1 MRAADTPSRGTASGN
16 VERGRGG
23 FYRKADDTPY
33 VTDPSG
39 ALVKS
44 GARKGLPVRLAYG
57 SPSNRGKLIESS
69 ANLTKW
75 TERRVVLG
83 LGVDDTLLD
92 DCRKLVTLDVD
103 SDAYKTLADSIVIR
117 AKDAAK
123 ANLAAEIGTH
133 VHAVTEDHD
142 EERDWVQRA
151 EAGEVLGVPLEVQA
165 QAVEAWQQMLDTH
178 GLEVLAVEASC
189 VDDTWRLAGTLDRIV
204 RCTKALRFRR
214 VTGEIVEIPAG
225 TIVVGDVK
233 TSKKRLDRDGVVG
246 FWASYAIQIASY
258 AQAVP
263 YDTEAE
269 TRGEW
274 PWPIDQTHALIL
286 RPNVVEVLAGEAD
299 TVEWELLH
307 VDLVAGREHGGAA
320 VVAAK
325 SWGTRRD
332 IFSVAQIGATT
343 PIAVSAPDTSPA
355 PLRAGL
361 GTTPDDGMG
370 ADAASVVPSPEA
382 TLPPSPE
389 MAEPPAAPASVCA
402 VEQQQAGGGDS
413 PGSPPA
419 ELDNQAE
426 STQLSPLRQAQLA
439 RMRIDAEAD
448 AKRRLHTV
456 PEEGDMTDDRTFHP
470 LQVRYHALPPAGQAW
485 IKQLSIEAEA
495 AGVGFSAKHTKSVRR
510 YEILRSLVACAADEL
525 SDDDVRGLLWAVIGD
540 VAQFPTVPLGHLV
553 GSLTTAEAATFA
565 GLATHTL
572 SVSVA
577 DDGRAV
583 IGEAA

>member
-274 PWPIDQTHALIL
+274 PWPIDQTHALLL
-286 RPNVVEVLAGEAD
+286 RPHVVEVLAGEAD

-332 IFSVAQIGATT
+332 IFSVAQ
-343 PIAVSAPDTSPA
+343 
-355 PLRAGL
+355 
-361 GTTPDDGMG
+361 
-370 ADAASVVPSPEA
+370 
-382 TLPPSPE
+382 
-389 MAEPPAAPASVCA
+389 
-402 VEQQQAGGGDS
+402 QAGGGDS

-426 STQLSPLRQAQLA
+426 SMQLSPLRQAQLA

-495 AGVGFSAKHTKSVRR
+495 AEVGFSAKHTKSVRR

-583 IGEAA
+583 IGVAA